1 MNRMRPTA
9 LAVLA
14 CTLIACAE
22 EAPPPRS
29 ESASGATADTAQS
42 PAWLGAHDPAPPGP
56 WLIAHLPAPARA
68 NGATPEA
75 VNGLLQSA
83 AERYRESPRMIAN
96 RAVQLQAMLAEEGL
110 DEDAL
115 SLLTR
120 LARLPPANRVS
131 FSADCQHYYNLRAQG
146 LDREQALA
154 RLAAS

>member
-1 MNRMRPTA
+1 MNRLRPIA

-29 ESASGATADTAQS
+29 ATATGAAAD
-42 PAWLGAHDPAPPGP
+42 PAESSTWLGAHDPAPPAP
-56 WLIAHLPAPARA
+56 WLIAHLPDPTHA
-68 NGATPEA
+68 NDATPEA
-75 VNGLLQSA
+75 VTALLQTA

-96 RAVQLQAMLAEEGL
+96 RAVQLQTMLAEEGI
-110 DEDAL
+110 DEDAV
-115 SLLTR
+115 SLLR
-120 LARLPPANRVS
+120 LLARLPPANRVS
-131 FSADCQHYYNLRAQG
+131 FSADCQHYYNLRVQG